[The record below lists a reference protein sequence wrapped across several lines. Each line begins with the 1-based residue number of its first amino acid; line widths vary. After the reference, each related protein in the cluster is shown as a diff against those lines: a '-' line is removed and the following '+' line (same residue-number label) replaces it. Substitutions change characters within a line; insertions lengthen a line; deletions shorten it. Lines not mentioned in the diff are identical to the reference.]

1 MTQTYGKG
9 KRFITLLL
17 AVVMLF
23 SLALPAAAVSETE
36 STAEPTAATAT
47 PETSA
52 QPSAKPAASASP
64 EMTAKPSEAPAV
76 SASPGTESETENGET
91 QPLYAPARAEKDGYF
106 VLAAETSADGVTT
119 DGFALAPVRV
129 EYKTGDTILDAVAR
143 LEDVTISERFGA
155 DVETGRITLNDKE
168 YVAACDTHVGVMT
181 LTDMYRPEEVGV
193 VRLHQ
198 SVQSE
203 NGADY
208 FPEAL
213 QNLLRAMAAAEDRE
227 SRAYLAAVES
237 YGEAVEN
244 PALAAKLT
252 AALGWTPESEASP
265 TPEASQT
272 PAPSAVPADGEDA
285 SGTKETPV
293 PAATP
298 SAPATIAPVRVQ
310 PAARTESS
318 DDAEKSPSASP
329 SETPATSPSAS
340 PSAEPS
346 DEPETSPSAE
356 PSPTAKPH
364 SPELVYG
371 VEAERGHRGE
381 PRVESRPYEDLYR
394 L

>member
-36 STAEPTAATAT
+36 STAEPTAEAAAT

-52 QPSAKPAASASP
+52 QPSEKPAASASP

-76 SASPGTESETENGET
+76 SAGPETVSETENGET

-143 LEDVTISERFGA
+143 LEDVTVSERFGT
-155 DVETGRITLNDKE
+155 DVETGRITLNDEE
-168 YVAACDTHVGVMT
+168 YIATCDTHVGVMT
-181 LTDMYRPEEVGV
+181 LTDMYRPEEVHV

-203 NGADY
+203 NGKDY
-208 FPEAL
+208 FPETL
-213 QNLLRAMAAAEDRE
+213 QNLLRAMAATEDKGSE
-227 SRAYLAAVES
+227 AYLAALES
-237 YGEAVEN
+237 YGEAVES

-265 TPEASQT
+265 TPAASQT
-272 PAPSAVPADGEDA
+272 PAPGA
-285 SGTKETPV
+285 
-293 PAATP
+293 P
-298 SAPATIAPVRVQ
+298 SAGR
-310 PAARTESS
+310 
-318 DDAEKSPSASP
+318 AEGGGGPGTP
-329 SETPATSPSAS
+329 RTPAP
-340 PSAEPS
+340 PRRPR
-346 DEPETSPSAE
+346 PRCGG
-356 PSPTAKPH
+356 TAKMRRTPGERLSRQPH
-364 SPELVYG
+364 P
-371 VEAERGHRGE
+371 RHR
-381 PRVESRPYEDLYR
+381 RR
-394 L
+394 

>member
-36 STAEPTAATAT
+36 STAEPTAEAAAT

-76 SASPGTESETENGET
+76 SAGPETESETENGET

-119 DGFALAPVRV
+119 DGFALAPVHV

-181 LTDMYRPEEVGV
+181 LTDMYRPEEVCN
-193 VRLHQ
+193 RK
-198 SVQSE
+198 
-203 NGADY
+203 
-208 FPEAL
+208 
-213 QNLLRAMAAAEDRE
+213 LRTRC
-227 SRAYLAAVES
+227 
-237 YGEAVEN
+237 
-244 PALAAKLT
+244 
-252 AALGWTPESEASP
+252 
-265 TPEASQT
+265 
-272 PAPSAVPADGEDA
+272 
-285 SGTKETPV
+285 
-293 PAATP
+293 
-298 SAPATIAPVRVQ
+298 
-310 PAARTESS
+310 
-318 DDAEKSPSASP
+318 
-329 SETPATSPSAS
+329 
-340 PSAEPS
+340 
-346 DEPETSPSAE
+346 
-356 PSPTAKPH
+356 
-364 SPELVYG
+364 
-371 VEAERGHRGE
+371 
-381 PRVESRPYEDLYR
+381 
-394 L
+394 